1 MTALSYSQD
10 FGHTQAITFISASS
24 SHAYFVALEKIKTVE
39 QNDSLDCKMKILYLM
54 LLFLCAFLQIN
65 SSTVS
70 TEVGILY

>member
-1 MTALSYSQD
+1 MTALSYSQN

-54 LLFLCAFLQIN
+54 LLFLSARFSKSIVL
-65 SSTVS
+65 
-70 TEVGILY
+70 L